1 MRRIYLTALP
11 TTEVSGV
18 GLVYEEEVESSNLPE
33 AKESPLFIEVKNNR
47 VEYNECLR
55 RKQKSENF
63 EAKQAADK
71 ALDDAW
77 VGSRQI
83 VLGLTYSPDP
93 VVRERATRLYSKLD
107 MYGAGIEKLKDTD
120 ESVKIGNILV
130 ELDKPEN
137 KQLILD
143 LNVKAYIDEVRLR
156 ADSFR
161 RDWGNLETDK
171 EAFRNSVSATSTRR
185 KFEASLVAFYD
196 FVAYSAQY
204 APTKR
209 EEWAKLESAIYSRYT
224 TIRQKYAAPKKD
236 DTTPSTDSK

>member
-1 MRRIYLTALP
+1 MRKIYLTALP

-18 GLVYEEEVESSNLPE
+18 GLVYEEEVEKSNLAE
-33 AKESPLFIEVKNNR
+33 AKESPQFAEVKNNR
-47 VEYNECLR
+47 VEYNESLR

-93 VVRERATRLYSKLD
+93 VVREKATRLYAKLD
-107 MYGAGIEKLKDTD
+107 MYGSGVEKLKDTD
-120 ESVKIGNILV
+120 ESVKISNVLV

-137 KQLILD
+137 KQLIID

-156 ADSFR
+156 AENFR
-161 RDWGNLETDK
+161 RDWGSLESDK
-171 EAFRNSVSATSTRR
+171 EAFRNSVSATSSRR
-185 KFEASLVAFYD
+185 KLEASLMAFFD

-204 APTKR
+204 APAKR

-224 TIRQKYAAPKKD
+224 TIRQKYTETKKKD
-236 DTTPSTDSK
+236 DTTPTK

>member
-1 MRRIYLTALP
+1 MRKIYLTALP

-18 GLVYEEEVESSNLPE
+18 GLVYEEEVEKSNLAE
-33 AKESPLFIEVKNNR
+33 AKESPQFAEVKNNR
-47 VEYNECLR
+47 VEYNESLR

-93 VVRERATRLYSKLD
+93 VVREKATRLYAKLD
-107 MYGAGIEKLKDTD
+107 MYGSGVEKLKDTD
-120 ESVKIGNILV
+120 ESVKISNVLV

-137 KQLILD
+137 KQLIID

-156 ADSFR
+156 AENFR
-161 RDWGNLETDK
+161 RDWGSLESDK
-171 EAFRNSVSATSTRR
+171 EAFRNSVSATSSRR
-185 KFEASLVAFYD
+185 KLEASLMAFFD

-204 APTKR
+204 APAKR

-224 TIRQKYAAPKKD
+224 TIRQKYTDTKKKKD
-236 DTTPSTDSK
+236 DTTPTK